1 MIRLAI
7 PAIDQAE
14 IDAVTE
20 VLRSGYLVQGPKVA
34 EFESAIA
41 ELVGVQHAVAVSSG
55 TAALHLALLALD
67 IGPGDIVITTAYS
80 WPATANVIELC
91 GAETRFVD
99 ICLEDFNIDVVQLEA
114 ECERLQTDPATAGRV
129 KAIMPVHAF
138 GMPANMTEIMRIAEK
153 YDLKVVEDA
162 ACALGASWEGKQ
174 CGSWGVLGCFSFHPR
189 KTITTGEGGVVT
201 TNDEAVANRL
211 RTLRNHGLSPT
222 ASASDFVEPG
232 FNYRL
237 TEIGAA
243 IGNAQL
249 KKLNELIK
257 VRREKVA
264 VYNDLFCGTKVG
276 LSKADPLANSVYQS
290 YVIRLPYELNST
302 DVIAQLRRLGIECTI
317 GTYYIALTSAYRSK
331 YGFSPSDFPNTHAA
345 SLCAITLP
353 MHGELTNDQQRLVTQ
368 AVLDITERT
377 PAATSHVTRQ

>member
-14 IDAVTE
+14 IDAVAE

-67 IGPGDIVITTAYS
+67 IGAGDIVITTAYS

-114 ECERLQTDPATAGRV
+114 ECERLQSDPATSGRV

-138 GMPANMTEIMRIAEK
+138 GMPANMTEIMRIAGK
-153 YDLKVVEDA
+153 YGLKVVEDA
-162 ACALGASWEGKQ
+162 ACALAASWDGKQ
-174 CGSWGVLGCFSFHPR
+174 CGSWGAMGCFSFHPR
-189 KTITTGEGGVVT
+189 KAITTGEGGAIT
-201 TNDEAVANRL
+201 TNDGNFAQRL
-211 RTLRNHGLSPT
+211 RTLRNHGLSSTSPT
-222 ASASDFVEPG
+222 PDFIEAG

-237 TEIGAA
+237 TEMGAA
-243 IGNAQL
+243 LGLTQL
-249 KKLNELIK
+249 
-257 VRREKVA
+257 R
-264 VYNDLFCGTKVG
+264 
-276 LSKADPLANSVYQS
+276 KADELLQGRRQKANTYTRLFQNTNIVPQQESSYADSVFQS
-290 YVIRLPYELNST
+290 YVVGLPGQDDNQRMIT
-302 DVIAQLRRLGIECTI
+302 VLREQQIESTI
-317 GTYYIALTSAYRSK
+317 GTYHMPMIRYFREKYSYHPGDFPAADVAQQCALTLPLHQQLSDHDQERIVSIVLQSC
-331 YGFSPSDFPNTHAA
+331 SP
-345 SLCAITLP
+345 
-353 MHGELTNDQQRLVTQ
+353 Q
-368 AVLDITERT
+368 
-377 PAATSHVTRQ
+377 